1 MIQTKISDAL
11 KTAAEILQNSG
22 IDEPRREAASLL
34 AFTLQK
40 DKTFLIAH
48 NDQVLTENQQN
59 AFSQILERRAN
70 REPFQ
75 YIVGKQ
81 EFFGLDFIVT
91 PDVLIPRPETEM
103 IVEEAIEILKNIEAP
118 TVCEVGIGSGC
129 ISIAILY
136 NVKAAAAVGLDVSEK
151 ALQITG
157 KNAEIYNVNQRLALK
172 TSDIFSAL
180 NEEKFDL
187 IVSNPPY
194 ISSKDIFALQPEVR
208 DYEPLGALTDGADG
222 FSIIEKIILESPK
235 FLEPNGFLLMEIGF
249 QQSSKVKALFDEKI
263 WTSAEF
269 LPDLQEIPRTVKA
282 SLK

>member
-1 MIQTKISDAL
+1 MKISDAL

-129 ISIAILY
+129 ISISILY
-136 NVKAAAAVGLDVSEK
+136 NVKAAVAVGLDISEK

-249 QQSSKVKALFDEKI
+249 QQSPKVKGLFDEKI
-263 WTSAEF
+263 WTSTEF
-269 LPDLQEIPRTVKA
+269 LPDLQGIPRTVKA